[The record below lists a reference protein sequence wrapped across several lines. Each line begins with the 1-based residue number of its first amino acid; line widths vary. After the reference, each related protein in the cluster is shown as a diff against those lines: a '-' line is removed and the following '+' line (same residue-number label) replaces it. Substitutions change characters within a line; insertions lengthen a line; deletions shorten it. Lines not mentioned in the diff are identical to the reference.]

1 MICKKCGNQLHEG
14 DLFCGKCGTMAD
26 SAELEAADVFDAAD
40 EKAARSG
47 LTARGEDYVQ
57 VIDSFLNISD
67 ETKQTQKKIE
77 EEFAAVFDAEKFNAR
92 KAQEGELIID
102 VEEPKI
108 VIEASEVEA
117 EDAEIVAEVSDVEIE
132 DAEIVAEVSDVEA
145 EEPEI
150 VIEVPAEES
159 VALSRA
165 EEAIDHTGVEELTI
179 GFDEDDE
186 IDIDLEEGDE
196 IIIDIEAGES
206 FEISL
211 EDDDDLDIEFEDD
224 SDVEIEIDLGA
235 ERKPKVNA
243 AAEATAASLA
253 AITAAV
259 ASKLSEGKT
268 EQAVERGAEQA
279 VEELPEEA
287 SQQQAVAQGAEQA
300 VEELPEQAAE
310 PAEAA
315 PEKTAVKREREQ
327 ILAEIFKDEDQG
339 IDMDLSDYDEMDAD
353 VDVVVQPTV
362 KEVDRSMNLDE
373 LTAKGDSEL
382 DTMTEDQ
389 TGLDYDVDVDMDVD
403 DEIDRMLADIEKE
416 ITPEVDASET
426 KASQPKTEDPDDDIE
441 SWLDSSEPMSPI
453 RKILY
458 ALVTLLLVVAAIV
471 SVGLTVAKDTSFG
484 HAVQSGV
491 DKVQAIFGGAEE
503 EAEEETAYHIEVSEN
518 APEAEVTEFE
528 EPAAEGEGD
537 AATNA
542 ETNAGDANN
551 AATNAGDAN
560 ANAANNAGDANN
572 AAAPAEGGEQAAATQ
587 IEATESLVGQ
597 AIRKQIDKA
606 GDILKVT
613 EDANLKFP
621 EYKSYGVEGA
631 DKAIVFE
638 SDLWYTTDT
647 GENKHYSTEVVGLT
661 MEYFAKLMDR
671 MNKDDE
677 AVLKLIAKDTKL
689 MTDVQAIKADAV
701 IVHLIKELRIGEVRK
716 NGDNLYVIVTI
727 NEKTNDGKD
736 DTSYTRVLRIDTRDK
751 QALVAEVGEP
761 TK

>member
-26 SAELEAADVFDAAD
+26 SVEIEAADGFDAAD

-102 VEEPKI
+102 VEEPEI
-108 VIEASEVEA
+108 VIEAPEVEA

-165 EEAIDHTGVEELTI
+165 EEAIDHAGVEELTI

-279 VEELPEEA
+279 V
-287 SQQQAVAQGAEQA
+287 AQGAEK
-300 VEELPEQAAE
+300 

-339 IDMDLSDYDEMDAD
+339 IDMDLSDYDEMDED

-362 KEVDRSMNLDE
+362 KEVERSMNLDE

-503 EAEEETAYHIEVSEN
+503 EAEEETAYHMEVSEN

-551 AATNAGDAN
+551 AA
-560 ANAANNAGDANN
+560 
-572 AAAPAEGGEQAAATQ
+572 APAEGGEQAATTQ

-613 EDANLKFP
+613 EDENLKFP